1 MAKNTP
7 RPSKLA
13 GRSAASPMQPM
24 QDAEPAEDTTPA
36 PAPAPAPP
44 EPKTKSGRN
53 LKKPK
58 VSFYAQEEDEERA
71 RAAWLHT
78 AGHTG
83 HKTWTAFL
91 EEAMNS
97 YTRRLEGE
105 YNNQKPFV

>member
-1 MAKNTP
+1 MAKNAP

-13 GRSAASPMQPM
+13 GRSAASPVQPM
-24 QDAEPAEDTTPA
+24 QEAEPPEDIA
-36 PAPAPAPP
+36 LAPAPP
-44 EPKTKSGRN
+44 APEPKAKSGRN

-58 VSFYAQEEDEERA
+58 VSFYAQVEDEERA

-97 YTRRLEGE
+97 YTRYLEGE

>member
-1 MAKNTP
+1 MSKNTP
-7 RPSKLA
+7 RPSKFA
-13 GRSAASPMQPM
+13 NRSAASPVQPL
-24 QDAEPAEDTTPA
+24 QEAEPAEGAA
-36 PAPAPAPP
+36 PAPEPPAP
-44 EPKTKSGRN
+44 EPKAKSGRN

-58 VSFYAQEEDEERA
+58 VSFYAKEEDEERA